1 VRRIAGLCLAALAAT
16 GVTRAARAQ
25 TPAERLIAQGVQA
38 ERDLDYDSAATLLRM
53 GLAHSTAVQ
62 LGEADRSRALVH
74 LGATEVFRGRRDS
87 AGAAFRRLLAANPR
101 YRIDQLVFPPEVAAV
116 FEDARRNSRAVLVA
130 LPPRTELIDARD
142 RLIIHLVAAWPHPVT
157 VSIVQGNGGSTRTLY
172 AGNVTD
178 SLDVPWDG
186 RDSTGLPATTG
197 RYLLRVTSRG
207 SDNAAVRTVAVPLDL
222 RTSSRDTALLPQ
234 PLPDSLFRPEH
245 TSGGSGVGALL
256 TGALAAV
263 SVVALPSFANARAD
277 AGSARFVVAGAVS
290 VTGLVGFVAQRRP
303 QPIRENIA
311 ANQALRLGWQ
321 QQVDQVRA
329 DNAARRRDTRL
340 VITAGT
346 AQALGSP

>member
-1 VRRIAGLCLAALAAT
+1 VRRIAGLCLTVLAVA
-16 GVTRAARAQ
+16 GVTRAMYAQ

-87 AGAAFRRLLAANPR
+87 ASAAFRRLLATNPR

-116 FEDARRNSRAVLVA
+116 FEDVRRTSRAVLVVV
-130 LPPRTELIDARD
+130 PPRTELIDARD
-142 RLIIHLVAAWPHPVT
+142 RLTIHLIAAWPHPLT
-157 VSIVQGNGGSTRTLY
+157 VSIVRDNGSSTRTLY

-186 RDSTGLPATTG
+186 RESTGVPATTG
-197 RYLLRVTSRG
+197 RYFLRVTSRG
-207 SDNAAVRTVAVPLDL
+207 SDNAAVRTIGVPLDL
-222 RTSSRDTALLPQ
+222 RTSSRDTAPLPP

-245 TSGGSGVGALL
+245 TSGGSGIGALL
-256 TGALAAV
+256 GGALAAAAV
-263 SVVALPSFANARAD
+263 LALPSFANARAD
-277 AGSARFVVAGAVS
+277 AGSGRFVVAGAVGVS
-290 VTGLVGFVAQRRP
+290 GLVGFAVQRGP
-303 QPIRENIA
+303 QPIPENIA
-311 ANQALRLGWQ
+311 ANQVLRLGWQ
-321 QQVDQVRA
+321 REVDQVRA
-329 DNAARRRDTRL
+329 DNAARRRDVRL